1 MPQSPVVVSG
11 PKEEIDATEW
21 WSKTVTHCITGSG
34 FTLRIAFKKK
44 NQPGDTERER
54 DHDPEEGITGVKAEW
69 RTKPKRR
76 TTRALSW
83 LARSTI

>member
-21 WSKTVTHCITGSG
+21 WSKTVTHSITGSR

-44 NQPGDTERER
+44 AEPGDTEREL
-54 DHDPEEGITGVKAEW
+54 DHDPEEGITSVKAEW

>member
-1 MPQSPVVVSG
+1 MPQSPVVVSD

-21 WSKTVTHCITGSG
+21 WSKIGTDSITGNG

-44 NQPGDTERER
+44 TEPGDTEREL
-54 DHDPEEGITGVKAEW
+54 DHDPEEGITGLKVEW

-76 TTRALSW
+76 TRALSW

>member
-44 NQPGDTERER
+44 PNRATLSASAIMIQR
-54 DHDPEEGITGVKAEW
+54 KAS
-69 RTKPKRR
+69 P
-76 TTRALSW
+76 A
-83 LARSTI
+83 